1 MNILESLL
9 PQLSRIK
16 TQNES
21 EFKNKAINWR
31 AKMKRIYVFTM
42 MLIFVYAKNVLTH
55 DLVKNIFFLKTTL
68 QLIYVRK

>member
-1 MNILESLL
+1 MNIFESLL

-16 TQNES
+16 TQNEI

-42 MLIFVYAKNVLTH
+42 MLIFVYAKNVLAH
-55 DLVKNIFFLKTTL
+55 DLGTEYIFF
-68 QLIYVRK
+68 